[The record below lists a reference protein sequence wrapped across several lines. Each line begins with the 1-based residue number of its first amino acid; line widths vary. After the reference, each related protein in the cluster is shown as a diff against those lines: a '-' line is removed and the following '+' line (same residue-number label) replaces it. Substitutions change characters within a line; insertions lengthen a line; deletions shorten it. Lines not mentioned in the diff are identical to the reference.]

1 MTLLHF
7 PVHRARPQHRALAP
21 LLRLA
26 CAQLRARE
34 AAAADAAPREQLI
47 AQWRRSPATGRLEC
61 RWVRA
66 GAADEPPG
74 RKPIDR
80 PVPRARPSARPF
92 RSTEARTDVRLPSLS
107 AAAAGAVAPALVA
120 QRL

>member
-7 PVHRARPQHRALAP
+7 PLHRARAQHRGLAP

-26 CAQLRARE
+26 CAQLRAR
-34 AAAADAAPREQLI
+34 DAAPPAGPLI
-47 AQWRRSPATGRLEC
+47 AQWRRSLASGRLEC

-66 GAADEPPG
+66 DAADEPPG
-74 RKPIDR
+74 RKRDDR
-80 PVPRARPSARPF
+80 SAPRALRRARPF
-92 RSTEARTDVRLPSLS
+92 RSAEARPDVRLPSLL

>member
-7 PVHRARPQHRALAP
+7 PLHRARTAQRGLAP

-34 AAAADAAPREQLI
+34 TAKPDAALI
-47 AQWRRSPATGRLEC
+47 AQWRRSPTSGRLEC

-74 RKPIDR
+74 RTPIAR
-80 PVPRARPSARPF
+80 HALRAPRRAPSL
-92 RSTEARTDVRLPSLS
+92 RSTEAYADVRVPSVL